1 MHVFLLCKLDA
12 RHGLSVSSFRHLP
25 RLPRYTGAPTSLSPG
40 HVDLQRPLCVF
51 SLVLTYES
59 SSVLWTEWAL
69 LLSTSVQFWVALKRA
84 GCVLLEKQA
93 YPPNP

>member
-1 MHVFLLCKLDA
+1 MQIRCATNSLFE
-12 RHGLSVSSFRHLP
+12 FQPTLP
-25 RLPRYTGAPTSLSPG
+25 RFPITPVLRRASLPDMSICSAPYA
-40 HVDLQRPLCVF
+40 F
-51 SLVLTYES
+51 SLVLTYKS
-59 SSVLWTEWAL
+59 YFVLWTEWAL